1 MDANIKHDD
10 HIVDQA
16 KVKKDA
22 SSVVKRHISLI
33 RQNIRKRQFETDDAK
48 IRIKKLIRGLEFI
61 LLFFGVPL
69 MIYSGALL
77 KHPSLILLPILA
89 GMMIY
94 FIIKEDFNLK
104 SLFHLK
110 VPKEII
116 WKNIGLVLLTGVF
129 LTGMVYL
136 FTPENLF
143 NLPRK
148 SPETWL
154 LLFILY
160 PVFSA
165 YSQEVIYRTFLFT
178 RYKILFRNS
187 YFLILISGITFGFMH
202 IVYYHPLSMLLT
214 LIAGIYL
221 AWVYKRTRSVLFV
234 AILHAILGNLVFTIG
249 LGEYF
254 WLNMESHL

>member
-1 MDANIKHDD
+1 MDANVKHDNHVMD
-10 HIVDQA
+10 KT
-16 KVKKDA
+16 KVKQSTPA
-22 SSVVKRHISLI
+22 AVTRYINLI
-33 RQNIRKRQFETDDAK
+33 RKNIRERNTKTNDTK
-48 IRIKKLIRGLEFI
+48 TRIKKLIRGIEFI

-69 MIYSGALL
+69 LIYSGAFM

-89 GMMIY
+89 GLILY

-104 SLFHLK
+104 SLFHLN
-110 VPKEII
+110 VPKEVI

-221 AWVYKRTRSVLFV
+221 AWIYKRTRSVLFV

-254 WLNMESHL
+254 WLNMESQI

>member
-1 MDANIKHDD
+1 MDENKMHGSHAMDKLNEKQEDPSA
-10 HIVDQA
+10 VT
-16 KVKKDA
+16 
-22 SSVVKRHISLI
+22 RYLNLI
-33 RQNIRKRQFETDDAK
+33 RQNIKKKQLERNDAK
-48 IRIKKLIRGLEFI
+48 TNIKRLIRGLEFI
-61 LLFFGVPL
+61 LLFFGIPFI
-69 MIYSGALL
+69 IYTGALI

-89 GMMIY
+89 GLILY

-104 SLFHLK
+104 SLIHLD
-110 VPKEII
+110 VPKKII

-148 SPETWL
+148 NPETWL
-154 LLFILY
+154 LLFFLY

-187 YFLILISGITFGFMH
+187 YILILISGITFGFMH
-202 IVYYHPLSMLLT
+202 IVYYHPLSMVLT

-221 AWVYKRTRSVLFV
+221 AWIYKKTRSVLFA
-234 AILHAILGNLVFTIG
+234 AILHAMLGILVFTIG

>member
-1 MDANIKHDD
+1 MDANMKHAGHVMDKTNVMQD
-10 HIVDQA
+10 TPTG
-16 KVKKDA
+16 
-22 SSVVKRHISLI
+22 ISRYINLI
-33 RQNIRKRQFETDDAK
+33 RQNIRKRHLETNETK
-48 IRIKKLIRGLEFI
+48 TKIKKLIRGLEFL
-61 LLFFGVPL
+61 LLFFGIPL
-69 MIYSGALL
+69 IIYSGSVL
-77 KHPSLILLPILA
+77 KRPSLILLPILA
-89 GMMIY
+89 GLILY
-94 FIIKEDFNLK
+94 FIIKEDFHIK
-104 SLFHLK
+104 SLFHLN
-110 VPKEII
+110 VPKEVI

-148 SPETWL
+148 NTETWL
-154 LLFILY
+154 LLFFLY

-165 YSQEVIYRTFLFT
+165 YSQEVIFRTFLFT

-187 YFLILISGITFGFMH
+187 YFLILISGITFGFAH

-221 AWVYKRTRSVLFV
+221 AWIYKKTRSVLFV
-234 AILHAILGNLVFTIG
+234 AILHAILGNLAFTIG

-254 WLNMESHL
+254 WLNMESYL

>member
-1 MDANIKHDD
+1 MDANKKHDGHVID
-10 HIVDQA
+10 KL
-16 KVKKDA
+16 KVNKENPSAVTKY
-22 SSVVKRHISLI
+22 LNMI
-33 RQNIRKRQFETDDAK
+33 RQNIRKKELETNDAK
-48 IRIKKLIRGLEFI
+48 TKIKKLIRGLEFI
-61 LLFFGVPL
+61 LLFFGIPL
-69 MIYSGALL
+69 IIYSGALI

-89 GMMIY
+89 GLILY

-104 SLFHLK
+104 SLVHLN
-110 VPKEII
+110 VPKKII

-154 LLFILY
+154 LLFFLY

-214 LIAGIYL
+214 LIAGVYL
-221 AWVYKRTRSVLFV
+221 AWIYKKTRSVLFV

-254 WLNMESHL
+254 WLNMESQL